1 MRTNLDDKLLETDL
15 DSSGGESMVSGID
28 LEKFLAEM
36 DSVAEEQGD
45 FWIEE
50 TEPPE
55 IAEEDLEVGT
65 AGRTDLAAEADKSLD
80 AMTLYLREMSN
91 VSLLTREDEVNIAK
105 RIERGTRRMDKALFR
120 SMVVAEDLE
129 SLLIQLKKGQIS
141 IRQVIDT
148 SDSELDDITAE
159 NENNYLE
166 ETIIKLQEAMKLLV
180 IIRKNS
186 EKIFEDKRAK
196 SSRNLSKL
204 RRLRIKLSQQIRTVS
219 FSSEIKRSFIDSIQQ
234 VVNEVEKEE
243 NIVRQAPESS
253 NLENSLSP
261 EKTSEKI
268 SARKKKVPSSDEE
281 LRKQARVARRRLND
295 IERHYLSNYTELK
308 RSLQQIKQAHEQAT
322 DARKEM
328 IEANLRLVVSIAKN
342 YINRSRGLQFADLI
356 QEGNIGL
363 MRAVEKFDYR
373 RGYKFSTY
381 ATWWIRQA
389 VTRAIADQGRTI
401 RVPVHMVETINKIVR
416 TARLMVQEL
425 GREPTHE
432 ELAIRTDLPVSKV
445 RQALKIA
452 QEPISLE
459 TPIGDDGE
467 SSLGSFIEDQSS
479 LNPAEMVVGKSLREA
494 TMEVLNTLT
503 PREAQILK
511 MRFGLDAEGH
521 ERTLEEVGRHFSV
534 TRERIRQIE
543 AKALRKLR
551 HPSRSRKLKT
561 FFDDTHV

>member
-1 MRTNLDDKLLETDL
+1 MRTDLKDNMIDGETDPTAG
-15 DSSGGESMVSGID
+15 DGIPSLD
-28 LEKFLAEM
+28 LEKFLAEI
-36 DSVAEEQGD
+36 DSA
-45 FWIEE
+45 
-50 TEPPE
+50 
-55 IAEEDLEVGT
+55 ASEEDDFVWESEPEESEESEEASEEGAET
-65 AGRTDLAAEADKSLD
+65 AAAPQPDLSASESDRSLD

-91 VSLLTREDEVNIAK
+91 VALLTREDEVAIAK
-105 RIERGTRRMDKALFR
+105 RIERGRRRLHKAHSR
-120 SMVVAEDLE
+120 SLIVAEALEDLAQRLAE
-129 SLLIQLKKGQIS
+129 RKLG
-141 IRQVIDT
+141 IRAVIDT
-148 SDSELDDITAE
+148 SDSDAEDITLE
-159 NENNYLE
+159 NEERYLA
-166 ETIIKLQEAMKLLV
+166 ETIEKFQLV
-180 IIRKNS
+180 SKMLAHIRKEVAKVEQEPKGARKTNRMIRKVLRQRVELS
-186 EKIFEDKRAK
+186 RLIRGILFSNQMRREFTNRIQRVVRTLFENEERITRAEKSLTGRRRVDENEVKKTIRGAK
-196 SSRNLSKL
+196 KAIGEVEVRYLQSA
-204 RRLRIKLSQQIRTVS
+204 V
-219 FSSEIKRSFIDSIQQ
+219 EIKRSL
-234 VVNEVEKEE
+234 K
-243 NIVRQAPESS
+243 NI
-253 NLENSLSP
+253 
-261 EKTSEKI
+261 I
-268 SARKKKVPSSDEE
+268 SAEAEAEK
-281 LRKQARVARRRLND
+281 ARR
-295 IERHYLSNYTELK
+295 
-308 RSLQQIKQAHEQAT
+308 
-322 DARKEM
+322 EM

-342 YINRSRGLQFADLI
+342 YINRSRGLQFSDLI

-432 ELAIRTDLPVSKV
+432 ELAQRTDLPVVKV

-467 SSLGSFIEDQSS
+467 SNLGSFIEDRNS
-479 LNPAEMVVGKSLREA
+479 LNPAEMIVGKGLREA
-494 TMEVLNTLT
+494 TLEVLNTLT

-511 MRFGLDAEGH
+511 MRFGLDGDGQ

-561 FFDDTHV
+561 FFDDGQ

>member
-1 MRTNLDDKLLETDL
+1 MRTDLKDNMIDGETDPTAG
-15 DSSGGESMVSGID
+15 DGIPSLD
-28 LEKFLAEM
+28 LEKFLAEI
-36 DSVAEEQGD
+36 DSA
-45 FWIEE
+45 
-50 TEPPE
+50 
-55 IAEEDLEVGT
+55 ASEEDDFVWESEPEESEESEEASEEGT
-65 AGRTDLAAEADKSLD
+65 EAAAAPQPDLSASESDRSLD

-91 VSLLTREDEVNIAK
+91 VALLTREDEVAIAK
-105 RIERGTRRMDKALFR
+105 RIERGRRRLHKAHSR
-120 SMVVAEDLE
+120 SLIVAEALEDLAQRLAE
-129 SLLIQLKKGQIS
+129 RKLG
-141 IRQVIDT
+141 IRAVIDT
-148 SDSELDDITAE
+148 SDSDAEDITLE
-159 NENNYLE
+159 NEERYLA
-166 ETIIKLQEAMKLLV
+166 ETIEKFQLV
-180 IIRKNS
+180 SKMLAHIRKEVAKVEQEPKGARKTNRMIRKVLRQRVELS
-186 EKIFEDKRAK
+186 RHIRVILFSTQMRREFTNRIQKVVRSLFENEERITRAEKSLTARRRVDENEVKKTIRGAK
-196 SSRNLSKL
+196 KAIGEIEARYLQSA
-204 RRLRIKLSQQIRTVS
+204 V
-219 FSSEIKRSFIDSIQQ
+219 EIKRSL
-234 VVNEVEKEE
+234 K
-243 NIVRQAPESS
+243 NI
-253 NLENSLSP
+253 
-261 EKTSEKI
+261 I
-268 SARKKKVPSSDEE
+268 SAEAEAEK
-281 LRKQARVARRRLND
+281 ARR
-295 IERHYLSNYTELK
+295 
-308 RSLQQIKQAHEQAT
+308 
-322 DARKEM
+322 EM

-342 YINRSRGLQFADLI
+342 YINRSRGLQFSDLI

-432 ELAIRTDLPVSKV
+432 ELAQRTDLPVVKV

-467 SSLGSFIEDQSS
+467 SNLGSFIEDRNS
-479 LNPAEMVVGKSLREA
+479 LNPAEMIVGKGLREA
-494 TMEVLNTLT
+494 TLEVLNTLT

-511 MRFGLDAEGH
+511 MRFGLDGDGQ

-551 HPSRSRKLKT
+551 HPDRKS
-561 FFDDTHV
+561 VV

>member
-1 MRTNLDDKLLETDL
+1 MRLDLKENLMDGDTDPTAGDAL
-15 DSSGGESMVSGID
+15 PTLD
-28 LEKFLAEM
+28 LEKFLAEI
-36 DSVAEEQGD
+36 DSTASEEDDFILDSEAEDTEEAEEA
-45 FWIEE
+45 
-50 TEPPE
+50 TED
-55 IAEEDLEVGT
+55 AENGNAAPQPDLSASESD
-65 AGRTDLAAEADKSLD
+65 RSLD

-91 VSLLTREDEVNIAK
+91 VALLTREDEVNIAK
-105 RIERGTRRMDKALFR
+105 RIERGRLRLFKAHSR
-120 SMVVAEDLE
+120 SLIVAEYLE
-129 SLLIQLKKGQIS
+129 ELAEQLKERKLG

-148 SDSELDDITAE
+148 SDSDAEDITLE
-159 NENNYLE
+159 NEERYLV
-166 ETIIKLQEAMKLLV
+166 ETIERFQVIAHALAHIREEA
-180 IIRKNS
+180 
-186 EKIFEDKRAK
+186 AK
-196 SSRNLSKL
+196 
-204 RRLRIKLSQQIRTVS
+204 
-219 FSSEIKRSFIDSIQQ
+219 
-234 VVNEVEKEE
+234 VEKERKRSPRKAE
-243 NIVRQAPESS
+243 QRRRLILRKRVELSRLIRGILFSDQVRQRFNNQIRQIVRQIQDAEHKIKKAQESLT
-253 NLENSLSP
+253 NKRRRVRVDQAEVQAQIEQAQKVIADIEKRYLEPASRIKDSLWKIFAAAQEA
-261 EKTSEKI
+261 EK
-268 SARKKKVPSSDEE
+268 
-281 LRKQARVARRRLND
+281 ARR
-295 IERHYLSNYTELK
+295 
-308 RSLQQIKQAHEQAT
+308 
-322 DARKEM
+322 EM

-342 YINRSRGLQFADLI
+342 YINRSRGLQFSDLI

-432 ELAIRTDLPVSKV
+432 ELAQRTDLPVVKV

-467 SSLGSFIEDQSS
+467 SNLGSFIEDRNS
-479 LNPAEMVVGKSLREA
+479 LNPAEMIVGKGLREA
-494 TMEVLNTLT
+494 TLEVLGTLT
-503 PREAQILK
+503 QREEQILK
-511 MRFGLDAEGH
+511 MRFGLDGDGQ

-561 FFDDTHV
+561 FFDDGQ

>member
-1 MRTNLDDKLLETDL
+1 MRNIEEKMLDDV
-15 DSSGGESMVSGID
+15 DSTGGESMVSGID
-28 LEKFLAEM
+28 LERFLAEI
-36 DSVAEEQGD
+36 DSQHEEDSD
-45 FWIEE
+45 FGI
-50 TEPPE
+50 TDFSEPPE
-55 IAEEDLEVGT
+55 ISEEELETSAANRVDAEVE
-65 AGRTDLAAEADKSLD
+65 AEKSLD

-105 RIERGTRRMDKALFR
+105 RIERGRRKLEKTQSR
-120 SMVVAEDLE
+120 SMIVAADLE
-129 SLLIQLKKGQIS
+129 TQLKLLENGDVS
-141 IRQVIDT
+141 IRNFIDT
-148 SDSELDDITAE
+148 SDSDLDDITAD
-159 NENNYLE
+159 NEELYLE
-166 ETIIKLQEAMKLLV
+166 DTLKKLREIVYLFNEVKRKLSETSKNKAQSKALLRNLKRLRVKLSRKIREISFSVEMRMHFTKLIKRAVAEIDPLERRLQELESKLSST
-180 IIRKNS
+180 KTS
-186 EKIFEDKRAK
+186 TKPAK
-196 SSRNLSKL
+196 LSKSKKPAL
-204 RRLRIKLSQQIRTVS
+204 SEDEIKKQIRQLKKQLSELEKKYYCTAV
-219 FSSEIKRSFIDSIQQ
+219 EIKRSL
-234 VVNEVEKEE
+234 
-243 NIVRQAPESS
+243 RQILKSS
-253 NLENSLSP
+253 
-261 EKTSEKI
+261 
-268 SARKKKVPSSDEE
+268 AQADE
-281 LRKQARVARRRLND
+281 
-295 IERHYLSNYTELK
+295 
-308 RSLQQIKQAHEQAT
+308 
-322 DARKEM
+322 ARKEM

-432 ELAIRTDLPVSKV
+432 ELAVRTDLQVSKV

-494 TMEVLNTLT
+494 TMEVLDTLT
-503 PREAQILK
+503 AREAQILK
-511 MRFGLDAEGH
+511 MRFGLDHDGH
-521 ERTLEEVGRHFSV
+521 ERTLEEVGKHFSV

-561 FFDDTHV
+561 FFEDTYA

>member
-45 FWIEE
+45 FWVEE

-55 IAEEDLEVGT
+55 IAEEDLEVV

-129 SLLIQLKKGQIS
+129 NLLIQLKKGQIS

-166 ETIIKLQEAMKLLV
+166 ETITKLQEAMKLLV
-180 IIRKNS
+180 LIRKSS

-204 RRLRIKLSQQIRTVS
+204 RRLRIKLSQQIRTIS

-234 VVNEVEKEE
+234 VVNEIEREE
-243 NIVRQAPESS
+243 NIVRQAPESA

-261 EKTSEKI
+261 EKTS
-268 SARKKKVPSSDEE
+268 ARKKKTPSSEEE
-281 LRKQARVARRRLND
+281 LRKQARIARRRLND